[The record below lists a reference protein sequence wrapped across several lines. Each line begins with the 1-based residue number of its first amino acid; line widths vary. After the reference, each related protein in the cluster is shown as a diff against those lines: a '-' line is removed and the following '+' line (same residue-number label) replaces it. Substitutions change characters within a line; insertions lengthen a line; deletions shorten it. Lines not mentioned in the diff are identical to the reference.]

1 MTSSTKKKRE
11 RKKDFQKP
19 KLKVGKAKPKAA
31 NHTDTSF
38 RAKAIVLNQQLSV
51 EVPSVSAQFTHHV
64 SLLSSKS
71 ENQRRESLVFLTVC
85 LDTSHALPL
94 TIPTFLDRLCPL
106 ILDGSNGV
114 RSQLVKLLQAL
125 PPVDIRDRVSRL
137 LPHLRAGMTHLS
149 KDIRNS
155 SIDILSWLI
164 GVAGQELVS
173 SPGGWFMTLECFTTV
188 LGWRSADAG
197 RWTASKPSMGDNKT
211 ITKAVLVLA
220 DLLKTGLLEEAGGDN
235 TAALAAGFPTWHLH
249 FHQIPGKSNAYGYLN
264 IFGSPPDAKSQML
277 EDREDRL
284 RCYNNSFARL
294 VNNVTKFNHE
304 TSQHANCVVCG
315 SEYSSTSYDIV
326 RRCTIT
332 QPRYR

>member
-71 ENQRRESLVFLTVC
+71 ESQRRESLVFLTVC
-85 LDTSHALPL
+85 LDTSHVLPL
-94 TIPTFLDRLCPL
+94 TISTFLDKLCPL

-114 RSQLVKLLQAL
+114 RSQLVKLFQAFA
-125 PPVDIRDRVSRL
+125 PVDIRDRVSRL
-137 LPHLRAGMTHLS
+137 LPHIRAGMTHLS

-164 GVAGQELVS
+164 SVAGQELVA

-197 RWTASKPSMGDNKT
+197 KWTASKPSVGDNKT
-211 ITKAVLVLA
+211 TIKAILVLA
-220 DLLKTGLLEEAGGDN
+220 EFLKTGLLKEAGYDTTGV
-235 TAALAAGFPTWHLH
+235 LAGEFPIWHLH

-264 IFGSPPDAKSQML
+264 IFGSPPDEKSQML

-284 RCYNNSFARL
+284 RCYNNSFATL
-294 VNNVTKFNHE
+294 VNGGISINRKEGGELGRAAGVLVKILEQVEQQTNP
-304 TSQHANCVVCG
+304 SG
-315 SEYSSTSYDIV
+315 
-326 RRCTIT
+326 
-332 QPRYR
+332 